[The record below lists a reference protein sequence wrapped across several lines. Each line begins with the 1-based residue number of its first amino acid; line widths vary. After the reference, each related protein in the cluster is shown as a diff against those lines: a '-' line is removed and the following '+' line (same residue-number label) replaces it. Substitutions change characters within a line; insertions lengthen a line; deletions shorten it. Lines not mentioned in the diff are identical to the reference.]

1 LGLRTARSRPIAV
14 VVLAAGRGLRL
25 HPVGLDGPK
34 WLLPVAGR
42 PIGDY
47 QLDGVRAAALPED
60 RLLVVTGYRA
70 DVVGR
75 WLAGRGAP
83 VPVETVHNPRW
94 HDLNNWHSLLVAV
107 DRLLKIDWQ
116 GGVVV
121 LNSDLCAPPAWYAAF
136 LTAVRGRPAGEAA
149 LAVDFERPL
158 TDEAMKVS
166 GVGAENGPPY
176 CTRIGK
182 CDVGDSIGEYVGM
195 AAFAPGDW
203 RLLGPAL
210 RAFRDAPEHA
220 DEWYEAAFQRLID
233 SHRLFRA
240 WPTPTGHWVE
250 VDDPAD
256 WHQANT
262 VMASGELSGT

>member
-1 LGLRTARSRPIAV
+1 LGLRTARSRPVAV
-14 VVLAAGRGLRL
+14 VVLAAGRGQRL
-25 HPVGLDGPK
+25 HPLGLDGPK

-60 RLLVVTGYRA
+60 RLLVVTGYQA
-70 DVVGR
+70 DVVGS
-75 WLAGRGAP
+75 WLARRGAP

-107 DRLLKIDWQ
+107 ERLLEIDWQ
-116 GGVVV
+116 GGVVL

-136 LTAVRGRPAGEAA
+136 LTAARGRPAGEAA

-158 TDEAMKVS
+158 TAEAMKVS

-203 RLLGPAL
+203 RLLEPTL

-240 WPTPTGHWVE
+240 WPTPTSHWVE

-262 VMASGELSGT
+262 VMATA